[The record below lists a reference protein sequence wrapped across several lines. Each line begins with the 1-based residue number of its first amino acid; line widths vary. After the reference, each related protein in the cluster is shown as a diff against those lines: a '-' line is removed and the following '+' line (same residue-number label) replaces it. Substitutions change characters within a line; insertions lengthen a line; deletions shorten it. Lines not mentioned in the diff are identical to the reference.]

1 MSQFQAIVG
10 KQCTRRLTTNSSSV
24 LFRQTS
30 LLQEPP
36 ACVDF
41 DPERHS
47 VNELLY
53 RLTAVLVLQNLYSEE
68 IRENRELKSRL
79 QMHEIRSSQVREE
92 SQGENPRSLSVDDA
106 RSDENCLFPTLYQNL
121 QLQSSE
127 QAKVIA
133 HVEGMTA
140 SGLVKVTS

>member
-10 KQCTRRLTTNSSSV
+10 KQCTRRLTTGSSSV
-24 LFRQTS
+24 LSRQTS

-53 RLTAVLVLQNLYSEE
+53 RLTAVLALQNLYSEE

-92 SQGENPRSLSVDDA
+92 SQGENPRSLSADDA
-106 RSDENCLFPTLYQNL
+106 RSDGNCLFPKLYQNL
-121 QLQSSE
+121 QLQLSE

-140 SGLVKVTS
+140 SGLAKVTS

>member
-1 MSQFQAIVG
+1 M
-10 KQCTRRLTTNSSSV
+10 
-24 LFRQTS
+24 
-30 LLQEPP
+30 
-36 ACVDF
+36 
-41 DPERHS
+41 
-47 VNELLY
+47 Y

-92 SQGENPRSLSVDDA
+92 SQGENPRSLSADDA
-106 RSDENCLFPTLYQNL
+106 RSDENCLFPTLYQNVQL
-121 QLQSSE
+121 QLSE

-140 SGLVKVTS
+140 SGLAKVTS